1 MPRRMTNPHRSES
14 RDAGRR
20 AAVLAGVAVAATAG
34 FAAIAAA
41 VATRETAHADE
52 KARRRTSARRK
63 KTRKA
68 ADAIGPLGKWW
79 TYIPAGVAASAY
91 VLRADGADEAAPS
104 RRAGAG
110 AITLSAV
117 VATALNHAFD
127 RWLPQPPPPP
137 GRKQRNKPVF
147 PSGHAFGP
155 TAVGLATAYVL
166 AREELA
172 SPAAAVPIALA
183 VPAVTAGGR
192 LVTEK
197 HWMSDVLGGFVG
209 GIALAAGCAAAYEAA
224 RALRDGDGDDQGS

>member
-1 MPRRMTNPHRSES
+1 M
-14 RDAGRR
+14 
-20 AAVLAGVAVAATAG
+20 LAGVAIAATAG

-41 VATRETAHADE
+41 VATRETARADE
-52 KARRRTSARRK
+52 KARRRTSVRGKK
-63 KTRKA
+63 KTREA

-79 TYIPAGVAASAY
+79 TYIPAGVAASAF
-91 VLRADGADEAAPS
+91 VLHADGGDEAAPS

-137 GRKQRNKPVF
+137 GRKQRTKPVF

-209 GIALAAGCAAAYEAA
+209 GVALAAGCAAAYEAA
-224 RALRDGDGDDQGS
+224 RALRDGDDGDQAS